1 MSVHDRDKTGKTR
14 ISLPGRAR
22 KRELSQSPDHIFLR
36 DVERAVLNGM
46 RKGLRAPRA
55 DRSLRSQFQ
64 RGATAVGRGFDIR
77 ACQASLRQ
85 SGRGSKAV
93 ASVTLTQS
101 SSRSLGRMMHGSASR
116 NSRFSGYKLSRA
128 RSTWGGSIHRNAR
141 PCRRLAASMAD
152 HAVAIDR
159 TCRLTRS
166 QIPSGQKCYLC
177 PRYKP

>member
-22 KRELSQSPDHIFLR
+22 KRELSQSPDHIFARCRAGSL
-36 DVERAVLNGM
+36 ERHAQ
-46 RKGLRAPRA
+46 RTKGSAGRSKLTLAIPTRSDGGWPR
-55 DRSLRSQFQ
+55 
-64 RGATAVGRGFDIR
+64 IR
-77 ACQASLRQ
+77 YPCVPSLRQ